1 MQTTN
6 IGQCILIQGDCLD
19 VFARLIHREIKVDA
33 VIADPPYAVLNKK
46 CSWDSIIDI
55 GGMWDGLDQLKKTAS
70 TPIILFSQEPYTS
83 QLIMSNRSEYK
94 YKWYWQKTSATGH
107 LNAKK
112 QPMRCIEE
120 ICVFYAKQPIYNPQ
134 KTQGHKPVNSYTK
147 TVKTANNTVCYGET
161 TKEVKGGGNTDR
173 YPRQLLTFPSD
184 KQTCKLHPTQKPLAL
199 MEYLVKTYTN
209 ENDVVLDFTAGSF
222 TTGVACQ
229 NTNRKFIGIE
239 LDEQYYEIG
248 VERMKENQERLDMLN
263 ISC

>member
-19 VFARLIHREIKVDA
+19 VFARLIHRGIKVDA

-46 CSWDSIIDI
+46 CTWDSIINLE
-55 GGMWDGLDQLKKTAS
+55 GMWGGLNQLKKTAS
-70 TPIILFSQEPYTS
+70 TPIALFSQEPYTS
-83 QLIMSNRSEYK
+83 QLIMSNLSEYK
-94 YKWYWQKTSATGH
+94 YKWYWEKTASTGF

-147 TVKTANNTVCYGET
+147 TVKTANKTVCYGET

-184 KQTCKLHPTQKPLAL
+184 KQTSKLHPTQKPLAL

-209 ENDVVLDFTAGSF
+209 ESDVVLDFTAGSF

-229 NTNRKFIGIE
+229 NLGRKFIGIE
-239 LDEQYYEIG
+239 LDEHYYNIG
-248 VERMKENQERLDMLN
+248 VQRMKENQERLDGLH
-263 ISC
+263 

>member
-1 MQTTN
+1 METTN
-6 IGQCILIQGDCLD
+6 IGQCTLIQGDCLD
-19 VFARLIHREIKVDA
+19 VFARLIHRGIKVDA

-46 CSWDSIIDI
+46 CTWDSIINLE
-55 GGMWDGLDQLKKTAS
+55 GMWGGLNQLKKTAS
-70 TPIILFSQEPYTS
+70 TPITLFSQEPYTS
-83 QLIMSNRSEYK
+83 QLIMSNLSEYK
-94 YKWYWQKTSATGH
+94 YKWYWEKTASTGF

-120 ICVFYAKQPIYNPQ
+120 ICVFYAKQPTYNPQ

-184 KQTCKLHPTQKPLAL
+184 KQTSKLHPTQKPLAL

-229 NTNRKFIGIE
+229 NLGRKFIGIE
-239 LDEQYYEIG
+239 LEEQYYEIG
-248 VERMKENQERLDMLN
+248 VQRMTENKERLDMLN
-263 ISC
+263 TSC

>member
-1 MQTTN
+1 MKTTN
-6 IGQCILIQGDCLD
+6 IEQCILIQGDCLD
-19 VFARLIHREIKVDA
+19 VFARLIHRGIKVDA

-46 CSWDSIIDI
+46 CTWDSIINLE
-55 GGMWDGLDQLKKTAS
+55 GMWGGLNQLKKTAS
-70 TPIILFSQEPYTS
+70 TPITLFSQEPYTS
-83 QLIMSNRSEYK
+83 QLIMSNPSEYK
-94 YKWYWQKTSATGH
+94 YKWYWEKTASTGF

-147 TVKTANNTVCYGET
+147 TVKTANKTVCYGT
-161 TKEVKGGGNTDR
+161 TNKEVTGGGNTDR
-173 YPRQLLTFPSD
+173 YPRQLLTFSSD

-229 NTNRKFIGIE
+229 NLGRKFIGIE
-239 LDEQYYEIG
+239 LDEHYYNIG
-248 VERMKENQERLDMLN
+248 VQRMKENQERLDSLH
-263 ISC
+263 